1 MESRRAL
8 RWTWPAT
15 LAICVFA
22 AGAASVL
29 QRLDVNWD
37 LKNYHYYNA
46 YAFLHGR
53 LAWDV
58 APAQLQ
64 TYYNPFL
71 DLPFYFVVNA
81 IPSPRVTAFAMG
93 ATTGIAAFFLLRI
106 LVVLFPKGKVEDR
119 LLWIALSF
127 AVGVSGAAGLSVLGT
142 TMNEWPPAMLLMAAM
157 WLLVTSI
164 ARAGSPPTLAIAV
177 AGSLVGIAVGL
188 KLTYGVFGLAL
199 LAAMGSFGPARER
212 FRQLAAMGCFLFA
225 GFLLAYGYWGVV
237 LYREFGNPFFPY
249 FNDIFKS
256 PYWEPAALFDRN
268 YGPRDVLQAI
278 AFPLYFAR
286 ESKLVSEVSFR
297 DWRLAVLFV
306 LSLCC
311 LAKYRFS
318 PSPLGEGR
326 GEGKTAAPRDPLA
339 DAWRLIAVFTLVA
352 YLIWLKLFGI
362 YRYLVPLEM
371 LSGALIVG
379 CALYLAPGKNARRIA
394 IVILVILIVGTTRH
408 ASWGRIDFR
417 GTHFDV
423 AVPDIAPNSLVIM
436 GSSEPMAYIIAFLP
450 PEARFVSP
458 NNNFLDITQ
467 ANLLERRIAGIIG
480 QHPGPMYSLDYR
492 DQDGVRPLLAHY
504 GLARDMSSCRSIRS
518 NLDFDMLRLCRV
530 ERLGR

>member
-1 MESRRAL
+1 LESRRAL
-8 RWTWPAT
+8 RWTWAAT

-46 YAFLHGR
+46 YAFLNAR

-64 TYYNPFL
+64 TYYNPL
-71 DLPFYFVVNA
+71 PDLPFYFLVNA
-81 IPSPRVTAFAMG
+81 IPSPRVIAFAMA
-93 ATTGIAAFFLLRI
+93 ATTGIAAFFLLRM
-106 LVVLFPKGKVEDR
+106 LAVLFPKGRVEDR

-127 AVGVSGAAGLSVLGT
+127 AVGVTGAAGLSVLGT
-142 TMNEWPPAMLLMAAM
+142 TMNEWPPAMLLMAAL
-157 WLLVTSI
+157 WVLVSSI
-164 ARAGSPPTLAIAV
+164 ARTGSASTLAIAV
-177 AGSLVGIAVGL
+177 AGSLAGIAVGL

-199 LAAMGSFGPARER
+199 FVAMGSFGPARER
-212 FRQLAAMGCFLFA
+212 FRRLAATAGFLFA
-225 GFLLAYGYWGVV
+225 GFFLAYGYWGVV

-286 ESKLVSEVSFR
+286 ESKLVAEVSFR
-297 DWRLAVLFV
+297 DWRFAVLFV

-311 LAKYRFS
+311 LAKYLVLRRHPTLS
-318 PSPLGEGR
+318 PTLSQGR
-326 GEGKTAAPRDPLA
+326 GETA
-339 DAWRLIAVFTLVA
+339 DAWRFLAVFTLVS
-352 YLIWLKLFGI
+352 YLAWLKLFGI

-371 LSGALIVG
+371 ISGPLIVG
-379 CALYLAPGKNARRIA
+379 CALYLVPGKNARRVA
-394 IVILVILIVGTTRH
+394 IVILAILIVGTTRK

-423 AVPDIAPNSLVIM
+423 GVPDIAPKSLVIM
-436 GSSEPMAYIIAFLP
+436 GSSQPMAYIIAFLP
-450 PEARFVSP
+450 PDARFVSP
-458 NNNFLDITQ
+458 RNNFLDFTQ
-467 ANLLERRIAGIIG
+467 ANLLERRIADIIRL
-480 QHPGPMYSLDYR
+480 HAGPMYSLDYR
-492 DQDGVRPLLAHY
+492 GDDHARPVLTHY
-504 GLARDMSSCRSIRS
+504 GLARDMSSCKPIRS